1 MAKGSRGVDATWFG
15 RETQQSDRRWTMAA
29 VVMETESRN
38 ERRPYFSAIRW
49 TAILGGLVGG
59 MGSYMLLA
67 LLGVATGLTAV
78 DPQAAQ
84 PAAGV
89 SMGMGIWTGLI
100 TLISAFIGGYL
111 AARMSGLSRS
121 SDGMLHGFV
130 NWGATMVLFAF
141 LATSAASMI
150 LGGTFAMLGQG
161 LQGVGTAAGQ
171 AAEGQQGGL
180 TNQFERIITGS
191 EGGSISAE
199 DMGAVQERL
208 QAGDRQGAVDYMV
221 NQMGFTQERADQVAG
236 MAAPLFGGELGQE
249 ARQAAATTVDAL
261 AAASWWLFIALTLS
275 LVAALVGGRMGIK
288 AQASR
293 TVGDHYRE
301 RRQHREVRRTGPA
314 RE

>member
-1 MAKGSRGVDATWFG
+1 
-15 RETQQSDRRWTMAA
+15 MAA

-78 DPQAAQ
+78 DPRAAE
-84 PAAGV
+84 PVAGV
-89 SMGMGIWTGLI
+89 PMGMGIWTGLI
-100 TLISAFIGGYL
+100 SLISAFIGGYI

-121 SDGMLHGFV
+121 SDGMLHGFI

-141 LATSAASMI
+141 LATSAASMV
-150 LGGTFAMLGQG
+150 LGGTFALLGQG
-161 LQGVGTAAGQ
+161 LQGVGSAAGQ
-171 AAEGQQGGL
+171 AAEGQQQGGL

-199 DMGAVQERL
+199 DMSAVQDRL

-221 NQMGFTQERADQVAG
+221 NQMGFTQERADRVVSMAG
-236 MAAPLFGGELGQE
+236 PLFGSELGQE

-288 AQASR
+288 AQAGR
-293 TVGDHYRE
+293 TIGDHYKE
-301 RRQHREVRRTGPA
+301 RRQHYESRRTGPA
-314 RE
+314 RL